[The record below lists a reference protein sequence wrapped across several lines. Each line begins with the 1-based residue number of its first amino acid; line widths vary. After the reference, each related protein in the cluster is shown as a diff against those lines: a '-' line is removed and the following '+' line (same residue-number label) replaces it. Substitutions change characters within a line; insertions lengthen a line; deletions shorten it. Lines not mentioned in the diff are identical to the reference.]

1 MPFIKCHLS
10 LIAIALLVYGS
21 AAVAADEGTFR
32 PQADQF
38 MVDLTT
44 ENYDAVVATF
54 SPEVAAQMN
63 ADALKQVWTGVVAQL
78 GGYKSYS
85 YSKFV
90 QSDTVL
96 TYIYQIQFKNMN
108 LRALVSYNPVG
119 KVNGF
124 YFRPMEPEKT
134 EKPKYRLPPYAD
146 TTAFIETDFAA
157 PGTPAVPASQVIPKD
172 VGPTPV
178 VLLIPGSG
186 PLDRNETVFENQ
198 PFKDIA
204 WGLGSKGIAS
214 VRFDNRSYIVGMD
227 KTVELDLRSYLL
239 DDIASL
245 LAYIRSQPQVFDTT
259 QIYLAGHSLGGTVA
273 PLAARADNRLAGI
286 IMISAAA
293 RPLTDVVI
301 DQFEYLGSLAGDT
314 AGSYVKNQIDMV
326 REACRKI
333 RERTFPKDQMF
344 IFASG
349 RVWYDLLDNDN
360 VTAAKALTIPML
372 LLWGARD
379 YQVTERDWEIWRTTL
394 SGRANV
400 VFKRYDDLNHLY
412 QPGTGKATN
421 TEYTTNTAPVDLRV
435 IQDIAAWIK
444 K

>member
-146 TTAFIETDFAA
+146 TTAFI
-157 PGTPAVPASQVIPKD
+157 
-172 VGPTPV
+172 
-178 VLLIPGSG
+178 
-186 PLDRNETVFENQ
+186 
-198 PFKDIA
+198 
-204 WGLGSKGIAS
+204 
-214 VRFDNRSYIVGMD
+214 
-227 KTVELDLRSYLL
+227 
-239 DDIASL
+239 
-245 LAYIRSQPQVFDTT
+245 
-259 QIYLAGHSLGGTVA
+259 
-273 PLAARADNRLAGI
+273 
-286 IMISAAA
+286 
-293 RPLTDVVI
+293 
-301 DQFEYLGSLAGDT
+301 
-314 AGSYVKNQIDMV
+314 
-326 REACRKI
+326 
-333 RERTFPKDQMF
+333 
-344 IFASG
+344 
-349 RVWYDLLDNDN
+349 
-360 VTAAKALTIPML
+360 
-372 LLWGARD
+372 
-379 YQVTERDWEIWRTTL
+379 
-394 SGRANV
+394 
-400 VFKRYDDLNHLY
+400 
-412 QPGTGKATN
+412 
-421 TEYTTNTAPVDLRV
+421 
-435 IQDIAAWIK
+435 
-444 K
+444 